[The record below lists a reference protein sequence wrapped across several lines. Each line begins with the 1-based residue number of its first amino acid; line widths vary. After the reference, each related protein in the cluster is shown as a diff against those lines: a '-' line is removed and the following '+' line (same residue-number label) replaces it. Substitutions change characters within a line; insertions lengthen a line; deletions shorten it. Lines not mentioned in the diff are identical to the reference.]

1 MNSLVLT
8 SRAKVRHA
16 GNEGHNI
23 CCAETLQAVTGR
35 PERDAVVCF
44 GRRLSV
50 FERNEIEASAQ
61 SLVST
66 RALEF
71 SRSNISRVP
80 TTGILEKTFVTCGY
94 LPRRGNGVLV

>member
-50 FERNEIEASAQ
+50 LERNEVEARAQ

-66 RALEF
+66 RALD
-71 SRSNISRVP
+71 NISRVP